1 MNTFKS
7 YDTTGV
13 TTETTVYTG
22 PASTTQAT
30 VIGLSVANTSG
41 TATTAS
47 VKRNAAYI
55 VKNAPIPNGG
65 SLVVIG
71 ADQKVVVEA
80 AETISVIADNTVDV
94 CTSVL
99 EIS

>member
-7 YDTTGV
+7 YDTVGV
-13 TTETTVYTG
+13 TTETIVYTG
-22 PASTTQAT
+22 PAATQSTI
-30 VIGLSVANTSG
+30 IGLSVANTSG
-41 TATTAS
+41 IATLAS
-47 VKRNAAYI
+47 VKRGLAYI
-55 VKNAPIPNGG
+55 VKNAPIPSGG

-71 ADQKVVVEA
+71 ADQKVVIEA
-80 AETISVIADNTVDV
+80 TETISVIADNTVDV

>member
-22 PASTTQAT
+22 PASTQAT

-41 TATTAS
+41 NATTAS

-71 ADQKVVVEA
+71 ADQKVVIEV

>member
-22 PASTTQAT
+22 PASTQAT

-41 TATTAS
+41 NATTAS

-80 AETISVIADNTVDV
+80 AETISVIADNAVDV

>member
-22 PASTTQAT
+22 PASTQAT